1 MTECM
6 SCNPGNTPNLQGAS
20 LVGVGVVVVVL
31 DPPRLEGVD
40 QRRERQR
47 PHDVLQQ
54 LVLAEAAVPGVV
66 AHHKPLRTQTT
77 ESDAVRRRCAARRQQ
92 LTMYTLQHATF
103 TIRCMRSWP
112 ASIDRLK
119 RRCTEVGRR

>member
-1 MTECM
+1 MTNCM

-40 QRRERQR
+40 ERRERQR

-66 AHHKPLRTQTT
+66 AHHEPLHGAREQSLGDVRAL
-77 ESDAVRRRCAARRQQ
+77 SDRFWTS
-92 LTMYTLQHATF
+92 LGLTLQTCDPAADN
-103 TIRCMRSWP
+103 WP
-112 ASIDRLK
+112 
-119 RRCTEVGRR
+119 CTGSE